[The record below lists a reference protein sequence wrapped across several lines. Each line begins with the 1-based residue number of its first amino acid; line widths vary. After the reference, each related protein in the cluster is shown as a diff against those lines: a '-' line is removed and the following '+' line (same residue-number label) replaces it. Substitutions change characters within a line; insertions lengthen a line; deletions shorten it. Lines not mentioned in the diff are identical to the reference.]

1 MDEQQYGWK
10 IVMDETQSKS
20 ESKVI
25 TRKTSYAH
33 KKSFCEIRVMRR
45 KTFYVKKKYSV
56 ENELWG

>member
-10 IVMDETQSKS
+10 IIMDETQSKS

-33 KKSFCEIRVMRR
+33 KKVF
-45 KTFYVKKKYSV
+45 VK
-56 ENELWG
+56 